1 MYADYAFYVGTFYG
15 TSIPETDFPRL
26 STRASDFID
35 YYTRGRAAVVEDA
48 DDVTLIKKACCA
60 LAEAMQIDE
69 QKRNIA
75 LQTMETAVADGYGEL
90 KSESVG
96 SWSQSYTTAADY
108 MRDSSTGST
117 SKSAEYAGILTQYL
131 VNTGLLYR
139 GAWSQ

>member
-15 TSIPETDFPRL
+15 TSIHETDFPRL

-35 YYTRGRAAVVEDA
+35 YYTRGRAEVVEDA
-48 DDVTLIKKACCA
+48 YDVTLIKKACCA

-75 LQTMETAVADGYGEL
+75 LQAMETAVEDGCGEL

-108 MRDSSTGST
+108 MRDSSAGST